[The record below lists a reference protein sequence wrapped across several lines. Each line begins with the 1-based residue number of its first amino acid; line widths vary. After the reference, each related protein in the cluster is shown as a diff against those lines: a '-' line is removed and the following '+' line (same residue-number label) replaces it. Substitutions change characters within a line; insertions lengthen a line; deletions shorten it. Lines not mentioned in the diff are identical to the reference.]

1 MSVCHWCN
9 SNEIEVLCGAV
20 IAPWI
25 LDDSGSEEV
34 KQSGLS
40 EYCHCCN
47 CGLHFFSKRFTDG
60 QLKRMYSHYRD
71 KEYQKNRQRYE
82 PWYTE
87 KFNNAIGNDPE
98 TIELRRKNLFFLVSK
113 AVIEEKISAPK
124 VVVDWGG
131 DRGQFIP
138 DFPNLTKKLVYEV
151 SNSVPIDGVD
161 RTESVEEV
169 KLARPDLV
177 LLCHVLEH
185 DHSAR
190 ETINQLS
197 QLMLE
202 ESVLYIEIPEDRSP
216 VVPRTKR
223 NSALLSFLLR
233 HRIAFI
239 VFDAYSLL
247 TMRVL
252 GRKFPFQFLKQ
263 SEHVNFY
270 CRESIMK
277 VTESY
282 GFKVVAETRY
292 STNPKA
298 KKASANALGLLLRKT
313 SSD

>member
-1 MSVCHWCN
+1 
-9 SNEIEVLCGAV
+9 
-20 IAPWI
+20 
-25 LDDSGSEEV
+25 
-34 KQSGLS
+34 
-40 EYCHCCN
+40 
-47 CGLHFFSKRFTDG
+47 
-60 QLKRMYSHYRD
+60 MYSHYRD
-71 KEYQKNRQRYE
+71 EEYQKNRQRYE

-98 TIELRRKNLFFLVSK
+98 TIELRRKNLLCLVNK
-113 AVIEEKISAPK
+113 AVIEEKIKAPK

-138 DFPNLTKKLVYEV
+138 DFPNLAKKLVYEV
-151 SNSVPIDGVD
+151 SNSVPVDGVD

-197 QLMLE
+197 QLMLK
-202 ESVLYIEIPEDRSP
+202 ESVLYIEIPEDRPP

-247 TMRVL
+247 TIRVL
-252 GRKFPFQFLKQ
+252 KRKFPFQILKQ

-270 CRESIMK
+270 CRESVIK
-277 VTESY
+277 VTASY
-282 GFKVVAETRY
+282 GFEVVSETRY

-313 SSD
+313 SST